1 MIDLLKDQTCD
12 KLRAIIYLLKTL
24 LNSTYFDLE
33 RNDIFDRITFLLS
46 MEKGYMWDD
55 AYTSD
60 QLDMISKK

>member
-33 RNDIFDRITFLLS
+33 RKDIFDRLTFLLS
-46 MEKGYMWDD
+46 MEKNITCGMMHIR
-55 AYTSD
+55 
-60 QLDMISKK
+60 LISLT